1 MFKNYIKIALRT
13 LFKQKL
19 YSIINVTGLAVG
31 IASCILIYLFVQN
44 ELSYDAFH
52 KNADRLY
59 RVYITEDLP
68 ERDPFSYVEAPWQL
82 AEALEQS
89 FPEVERAVRLDV
101 RTDIVRYQDKNFTQR
116 YHLADPDFFEIFTFP
131 LVQGSQS
138 EVLRSL
144 NSVVLTESTAE
155 KIFGQEDPQNK
166 RLSIKLGNEYH
177 DFVVSGIAE
186 DMPANSSIQFD
197 ILIPFDHVSKY
208 LRERSLSNWFD
219 VFFETYVL
227 LERSLDADEM
237 DQKLQEVVRTHY
249 PERSVDMVSLHLQP
263 ITDIHLNP
271 ALPSGFEPASDP
283 MYSYILM
290 GIAVLV
296 LGVACVNFMTLA
308 IGRSASRTKEV
319 GIRKVLGAIKAQ
331 LIKQFLGE
339 AVLMSASALFLSILL
354 VGIFLPTFNELTNKA
369 LSLSFDLWTILFL
382 VLLMILVG
390 CAAGSYPA
398 FFLSRHQPVHV
409 MKSEPRRR
417 GANFFINSLV
427 TGQFTLFIG
436 LIICAFVMSD
446 QLHFLLERDLG
457 FNEEHV
463 LVIENHSSQEQNR
476 MVVERLRTSL
486 ADRNEILGVS
496 GASAAF
502 ARDWTRMGFRTEDG
516 TFKQFFQI
524 TVDYDYLRTME
535 IELKEGRNFS
545 KEYGTDPSEALI
557 VNESLV
563 EYFNWE
569 SAFGKSLPGMSFPSH
584 RIISVVEDFNFE
596 PLRNEVAPLV
606 MVLDPATLNRGIND
620 VNTTYSP
627 GLFNFIN
634 VRIQPEN
641 IRSTIEMIKGAWQ
654 KVAPEHPFLFSFLD
668 QDVQRQYENVER
680 WGKIVGYAS
689 FFTILVA
696 CLGLFGLATLTVI
709 RRTKEIGIRKVLGAS
724 ASNLVFLLSR
734 DFGKLVIVANLIAWP
749 VAYLAMN
756 RWLQNFAYRV
766 NMGFLFFVFAGVLAL
781 TIAIIT
787 VSFQS
792 IKTALANPVE
802 SLRYE

>member
-1 MFKNYIKIALRT
+1 MFKNYVKIALRT

-19 YSIINVTGLAVG
+19 YSIINITGLAVG
-31 IASCILIYLFVQN
+31 IASCILIFLFVQN
-44 ELSYDAFH
+44 ELSYDTFH

-59 RVYITEDLP
+59 RIYITEDLP
-68 ERDPFSYVEAPWQL
+68 ERDPFSYVETPWQL

-101 RTDIVRYQDKNFTQR
+101 RTDIVRYQDKYFTRR

-138 EVLRSL
+138 EILRSL
-144 NSVVLTESTAE
+144 DSVVLTESAAE
-155 KIFGQEDPQNK
+155 NIFGQEDPQNK

-197 ILIPFDHVSKY
+197 ILIPFDHVRNY
-208 LRERSLSNWFD
+208 VRERALSNWFS

-227 LERSLDADEM
+227 LERALDANEIE
-237 DQKLQEVVRTHY
+237 QKLQEVVRTHY
-249 PERSVDMVSLHLQP
+249 PERSVNMVSLHLQP
-263 ITDIHLNP
+263 MSDIHLNP
-271 ALPSGFEPASDP
+271 DLPSGFEQPSDP
-283 MYSYILM
+283 MYSYILV

-319 GIRKVLGAIKAQ
+319 SVRKVLGALKAQ

-339 AVLMSASALFLSILL
+339 AILMTASALFLSVLL
-354 VGIFLPTFNELTNKA
+354 VVIFLPTFNELTNKA
-369 LSLSFDLWTILFL
+369 LSLSFDLWTIFFF
-382 VLLMILVG
+382 VLLMFLVG
-390 CAAGSYPA
+390 CTAGSYPA
-398 FFLSRHQPVHV
+398 FCLSRHQPVHV

-417 GANFFINSLV
+417 GANFFIHSLV

-436 LIICAFVMSD
+436 LIICTFIMSD
-446 QLHFLLERDLG
+446 QLYFLLEKDLG

-463 LVIENHSSQEQNR
+463 LVIENHSSQDLNR
-476 MVVERLRTSL
+476 VVVERLRTSL
-486 ADRNEILGVS
+486 ADRKEILGVS

-502 ARDWTRMGFRTEDG
+502 AKDWTRMGFRTENG
-516 TFKQFFQI
+516 MFKQFFQI
-524 TVDYDYLRTME
+524 TVDYDYIRTME

-563 EYFNWE
+563 KYFNWE
-569 SAFGKSLPGMSFPSH
+569 SALGKSLPGMRFPSH

-606 MVLDPATLNRGIND
+606 MVLDPTTLNRGVND
-620 VNTTYSP
+620 VSTTYSP
-627 GLFNFIN
+627 ELLNFIN

-641 IRSTIEMIKGAWQ
+641 IQSTIEMIKGAWQ
-654 KVAPEHPFLFSFLD
+654 KVVPEHPFLFSFLE
-668 QDVQRQYENVER
+668 QDIQQQYEIVER

-709 RRTKEIGIRKVLGAS
+709 PRTKEIGIRKVLGAS
-724 ASNLVFLLSR
+724 TSNLVFLLSK

-766 NMGFLFFVFAGVLAL
+766 NMEFLFFVFAGVVAL

-792 IKTALANPVE
+792 IKTAIANPVE

>member
-19 YSIINVTGLAVG
+19 YSIINIIGLAVG

-59 RVYITEDLP
+59 RVYIIEDLP

-89 FPEVERAVRLDV
+89 FPEVEHAVRLDV

-116 YHLADPDFFEIFTFP
+116 YHLVDPDFFEIFTFP
-131 LVQGSQS
+131 LAQGSQL

-144 NSVVLTESTAE
+144 SSVVLTESTAE
-155 KIFGQEDPQNK
+155 KIFGQEDPLNK

-177 DFVVSGIAE
+177 DFVVSGIAK
-186 DMPANSSIQFD
+186 DMPGNSSIQFD
-197 ILIPFDHVSKY
+197 ILIPFDHVRNY
-208 LRERSLSNWFD
+208 VRERSLSNWFD

-227 LERSLDADEM
+227 LERPLDANEM
-237 DQKLQEVVRTHY
+237 EQKLQEVVRTHY
-249 PERSVDMVSLHLQP
+249 PERSVNMVSLHLQP
-263 ITDIHLNP
+263 MTNIHLNP
-271 ALPSGFEPASDP
+271 GLPSGIEPPSNP
-283 MYSYILM
+283 MYSYILV

-319 GIRKVLGAIKAQ
+319 GVRKVLGAVKAQ

-339 AVLMSASALFLSILL
+339 ALLMSASALFLSILL

-369 LSLSFDLWTILFL
+369 LSLSIDLWTILFL
-382 VLLMILVG
+382 ALLMFLVG
-390 CAAGSYPA
+390 CIAGSYPA

-409 MKSEPRRR
+409 MKNEPRRR
-417 GANFFINSLV
+417 GANFFIHSLV

-436 LIICAFVMSD
+436 LIICTFIMSD

-463 LVIENHSSQEQNR
+463 LVIENHSSQDQNR
-476 MVVERLRTSL
+476 MVVERLRSSL
-486 ADRNEILGVS
+486 ADRKEILGVT

-502 ARDWTRMGFRTEDG
+502 ARDWTKMGFRTEDG

-535 IELKEGRNFS
+535 IGLKEGRNFS

-557 VNESLV
+557 VNEALV

-569 SAFGKSLPGMSFPSH
+569 SALGKSLPGMRFPSH

-596 PLRNEVAPLV
+596 LLRNEVAPLV
-606 MVLDPATLNRGIND
+606 MVLDPTTLNRGVND
-620 VNTTYSP
+620 VSTTYSP
-627 GLFNFIN
+627 GLLNFIN

-654 KVAPEHPFLFSFLD
+654 NVAPGHPFLFSFLD
-668 QDVQRQYENVER
+668 QDVQQQYEMVER

-724 ASNLVFLLSR
+724 TSNLVFLLSR
-734 DFGKLVIVANLIAWP
+734 DFGKLVIVANIVAWP

-756 RWLQNFAYRV
+756 SWLQNFAYRV
-766 NMGFLFFVFAGVLAL
+766 NMGFLSFVFAGVLAL

-792 IKTALANPVE
+792 IKTAIADPVE